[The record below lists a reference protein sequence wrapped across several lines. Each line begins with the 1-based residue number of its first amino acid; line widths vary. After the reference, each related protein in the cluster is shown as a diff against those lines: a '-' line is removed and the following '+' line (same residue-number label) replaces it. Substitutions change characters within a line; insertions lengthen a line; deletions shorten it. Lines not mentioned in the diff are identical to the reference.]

1 MTTRNGPGLLVVGG
15 QAVGGGHSD
24 HGVVGLA
31 SSCSNQLEAVLDFRV
46 GEGGTESWGE
56 PGVHDQCLYG
66 QVHHC

>member
-1 MTTRNGPGLLVVGG
+1 MTTKNRPGVLVVGG

-31 SSCSNQLEAVLDFRV
+31 SSCSNQSEAVLDL
-46 GEGGTESWGE
+46 GKGE